1 MEFVGHIVLNT
12 PLPCHGSCL
21 NKKIEIIIGQHVGHL
36 YTPILKND
44 IEKESLPYLSE
55 PFPQSTVKFNQE
67 VNWGRLVDSG
77 NNISSVETL
86 KFVFNIVDEKFL
98 NDPDKF
104 IEDTDRWLKRFEENL
119 FPLYW
124 ILYLGTIRVEGE
136 MNHNFKYYFKN
147 YEAETQDLYQKHSF
161 TNINLNIQEKDGV
174 NLKLLKKI
182 VRFSNQNKE
191 ISIDYR
197 LLRDAH
203 KCFLAGDYRESIL
216 YIGTCLDILLDTL
229 ILERL
234 PTRSKELKRSIL
246 KGNRTIFKKLEIIQM
261 FGPKIKGLEDVQKK
275 ISNIRNDVIHAGFVP
290 SETECLQSYT
300 LIAKLMIENQKRI
313 YV

>member
-12 PLPCHGSCL
+12 PFPCHGSCL

-36 YTPILKND
+36 YMPILRND
-44 IEKESLPYLSE
+44 IEKESLPFLSE

-86 KFVFNIVDEKFL
+86 KFVFNIKDVNFL
-98 NDPDKF
+98 NNQDKF
-104 IEDTDRWLKRFEENL
+104 IIETDRWLKKFEENL

-124 ILYLGTIRVEGE
+124 ILNLGTIRVAGE
-136 MNHNFKYYFKN
+136 MNNNFTYYYKN
-147 YEAETQDLYQKHSF
+147 NEAKSQNLYQKHSG
-161 TNINLNIQEKDGV
+161 TKIIITTQEKDGL

-182 VRFSNQNKE
+182 VRLSNQNKE

-203 KCFLAGDYRESIL
+203 KCFLAGDYRSQY
-216 YIGTCLDILLDTL
+216 YI
-229 ILERL
+229 
-234 PTRSKELKRSIL
+234 
-246 KGNRTIFKKLEIIQM
+246 
-261 FGPKIKGLEDVQKK
+261 
-275 ISNIRNDVIHAGFVP
+275 
-290 SETECLQSYT
+290 
-300 LIAKLMIENQKRI
+300 
-313 YV
+313 